1 MDNQSLDSIARP
13 DTVTVMRQLSEVG
26 RYLLAS
32 AFLGAVGFW
41 LWHKG
46 RAR

>member
-32 AFLGAVGFW
+32 AFLGAVGLW
-41 LWHKG
+41 LWSQRRRH
-46 RAR
+46 